1 MQIVHRTSRTEKI
14 AFTSKPD
21 AETRRALAA
30 AGWRYNGL
38 HWWRNVNE
46 TVIRKPR
53 ELPALLAPLGEP
65 EAATA

>member
-1 MQIVHRTSRTEKI
+1 VQIVHRTSRTEKL
-14 AFTSKPD
+14 AFTSRPD
-21 AETRRALAA
+21 AATRKALTA

-46 TVIRKPR
+46 TSIRKAKD
-53 ELPALLAPLGEP
+53 LPALLAPIDRA